1 MTTTMAKA
9 RDGRVT
15 ARENELQVLRALHR
29 FGWLRTRDLAALLW
43 QRWAK
48 EPTGEPGLVPAKPT
62 AAGLR
67 MAQRTVR
74 RLRETRQVLDARAPD
89 GSIIYALAEGGVR
102 RLKGAG
108 ITAISGKN
116 LMRTFSSTHFRHR
129 CIANEVAIGAIVQGF
144 RVSTERETAQGR
156 WLGGESGVAGKVPD
170 VLLRSRDRVWWVE
183 VERSRK
189 NAGEYARLLLWLGEV
204 GCDAF
209 NVPIPK
215 LLGDGLR
222 WGRVVF
228 VCTPTFQARLLRD
241 LAKIGWKRGHFET
254 LIVFSTALYRF
265 EDIIFR

>member
-43 QRWAK
+43 QRWAS
-48 EPTGEPGLVPAKPT
+48 EPAGEPNLVPAEPT

-67 MAQRTVR
+67 MAQRTLR
-74 RLRETRQVLDARAPD
+74 RLREMRQVLDARAPD
-89 GSIIYALAEGGVR
+89 GSVIYALAEAGVR
-102 RLKGAG
+102 GLQAAG

-116 LMRTFSSTHFRHR
+116 LMRNFSSAHFRHR
-129 CIANEVAIGAIVQGF
+129 CIANEIAIGAIVQGF
-144 RVSTERETAQGR
+144 RVSVERETAQGR
-156 WLGGESGVAGKVPD
+156 WLGGERGIAGKVPD
-170 VLLRSRDRVWWVE
+170 VLMRSRDHVWWVE

-189 NAGEYARLLLWLGEV
+189 NAGEYARLLRWLGEV

-209 NVPIPK
+209 NATPSK
-215 LLGDGLR
+215 LLGGSLR
-222 WGRVVF
+222 WGKVVF
-228 VCTPTFQARLLRD
+228 VCTPAFQDKLRRD
-241 LAKIGWKRGHFET
+241 LAKAGWKRGHFET